1 MPKYRVRALNGK
13 KLNKTEFDNMNEM
26 LRVLNEAYLSDLK
39 AGSPAP
45 FIQDVKITQNRI
57 DIQQPSIGSM
67 ISNVP
72 GTPGKSATPVTAGGQ
87 TTAGGK
93 P

>member
-45 FIQDVKITQNRI
+45 FIQENSHRK
-57 DIQQPSIGSM
+57 M
-67 ISNVP
+67 
-72 GTPGKSATPVTAGGQ
+72 K
-87 TTAGGK
+87 
-93 P
+93 